1 MMDVTTE
8 RTGSA
13 TNSRTC
19 AARASRFLF
28 LSLLMVGVLG
38 GQPAEPSDHDGE
50 NRPSILFIM
59 SDDHAAHAK
68 QGIEERIGIATNSD
82 SDLFNA
88 QWVKHPDNPLFSRQD
103 LTAPVQHA
111 CPVKIDGKWHLYYAG
126 NQRGVYRTGVAV
138 RE

>member
-1 MMDVTTE
+1 MMDVTIE

-59 SDDHAAHAK
+59 SDDHRDVK
-68 QGIEERIGIATNSD
+68 QSTSRLGSAGASGGLERNF
-82 SDLFNA
+82 DL
-88 QWVKHPDNPLFSRQD
+88 R
-103 LTAPVQHA
+103 
-111 CPVKIDGKWHLYYAG
+111 
-126 NQRGVYRTGVAV
+126 
-138 RE
+138 